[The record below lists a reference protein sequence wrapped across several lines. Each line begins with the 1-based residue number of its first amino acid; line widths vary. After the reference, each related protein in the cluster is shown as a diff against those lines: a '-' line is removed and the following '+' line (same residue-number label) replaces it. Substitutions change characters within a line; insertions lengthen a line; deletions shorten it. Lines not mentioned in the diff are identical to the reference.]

1 MCDTH
6 REQVCILEGIAGKGK
21 STVAQTVA
29 LRSGRTLGASFFFA
43 RDVDRL
49 NTAKDFFTTIAY
61 QLALTRIDF
70 ANAIGKALE
79 SAPDASTKTPHEQFR
94 RLVLEPLHHLCP
106 QGILPT
112 VIVIDALDEC
122 EKEESKTVL
131 RLILQE
137 IHRLPS
143 FKSVV
148 TRRFQDF
155 VGAIIVLQDPL
166 ALQPL
171 ANLLN
176 VKSRDLKNTLRSLH
190 SVINSTPETDPL
202 RVYHASFPDFIVNS
216 VRCIR
221 QELVIDT
228 SDQHRRLAF
237 RCFNVMKT
245 LKMNLCDLKD
255 SEKYNEK
262 ATIPDLQERVKEK
275 IPPELDYSCRYWAVH
290 LANSNTVDEPLLLQL
305 RYFVYTHLLHWLEAL
320 SLIGK
325 LDVAYRSLE
334 HIRQM
339 KEERFQEIC
348 NDGQRFIMRFQGS
361 FATSPLHIYYSAL
374 PFTPKDTELFRTYNG
389 RRLASGSADKTVR
402 LWNGTTGDHVSTME
416 GHLGSIHSVAF
427 SPDGRRLASGSEDKT
442 VRLWNGMTGEHFSTL
457 EGHSS
462 WISSLI
468 FSSDGC
474 RLATGS
480 GDNTVQAVGW
490 NDWRACLNAG
500 GSFWEYIFRVI
511 FS

>member
-1 MCDTH
+1 MCAH

-29 LRSGRTLGASFFFA
+29 VRSGHTLGASFFFA

-79 SAPDASTKTPHEQFR
+79 SAPDAPTKTLHEQFR

-143 FKSVV
+143 FKVFITTRPEPHVLDIATNPRYSTNHFRLNITKFDAERDLQVFLRSRLSFTYVQEKLPNLEPGWGASDELIMSLAHVVGKLFIVAATVVTFILDCDVNDPEHQAEALLQNFDRSCPSQDNPYHSLDTLYNQILDLSIPPRSQSVV
-148 TRRFQDF
+148 TKRFQDI

-176 VKSRDLKNTLRSLH
+176 VKSGDLKNTLRSLH
-190 SVINSTPETDPL
+190 SVINSTPETEPL
-202 RVYHASFPDFIVNS
+202 RVYHASFPDFIVDS
-216 VRCIR
+216 VRCAR
-221 QELVIDT
+221 QELVIVT

-237 RCFNVMKT
+237 RCFDVMKT
-245 LKMNLCDLKD
+245 LKVNICDLKD
-255 SEKYNEK
+255 SEKYNKK
-262 ATIPDLQERVKEK
+262 AAIPDLQERVKEK

-290 LANSNTVDEPLLLQL
+290 VVHSNTVDEKLFFQL
-305 RYFVYTHLLHWLEAL
+305 RYFVYTHLLHWLEVL

-325 LDVAYRSLE
+325 LDIAYRSLE
-334 HIRQM
+334 HIRRM
-339 KEERFQEIC
+339 ESE
-348 NDGQRFIMRFQGS
+348 
-361 FATSPLHIYYSAL
+361 
-374 PFTPKDTELFRTYNG
+374 
-389 RRLASGSADKTVR
+389 
-402 LWNGTTGDHVSTME
+402 VSNQ
-416 GHLGSIHSVAF
+416 V
-427 SPDGRRLASGSEDKT
+427 
-442 VRLWNGMTGEHFSTL
+442 
-457 EGHSS
+457 
-462 WISSLI
+462 SL
-468 FSSDGC
+468 
-474 RLATGS
+474 
-480 GDNTVQAVGW
+480 
-490 NDWRACLNAG
+490 
-500 GSFWEYIFRVI
+500 
-511 FS
+511 

>member
-1 MCDTH
+1 MCAH

-79 SAPDASTKTPHEQFR
+79 SAPDAPTKTLHEQFR

-106 QGILPT
+106 RGILPT

-122 EKEESKTVL
+122 EKEESNTVL

-143 FKSVV
+143 FQVFITTRPEPHVLDILANPRYSTHHFRLNITNFDTERDLQVYLRSRLSFTYVQENLPNLEPGWGASDELIMSLAHAVGKLFIVAATAVTFILDRNVNDPEHQAEALLQNFDRSCPTNDNPYHSLDTLYNQILDLSIPPRSQSVV
-148 TRRFQDF
+148 TRRFQDV

-171 ANLLN
+171 ANLLRN
-176 VKSRDLKNTLRSLH
+176 VKSGDLKNILCSLH
-190 SVINSTPETDPL
+190 SVVSSTSETEPL
-202 RVYHASFPDFIVNS
+202 RLYHASFPDFIVNS
-216 VRCIR
+216 VRCTR

-237 RCFNVMKT
+237 RCFAVMKT
-245 LKMNLCDLKD
+245 LKMNICDLKD
-255 SEKYNEK
+255 SEKYNKK
-262 ATIPDLQERVKEK
+262 AAIPDLQERTKEK
-275 IPPELDYSCRYWAVH
+275 IPAELDYSCRYWAVH
-290 LANSNTVDEPLLLQL
+290 LANSNTVDKELFSQL
-305 RYFVYTHLLHWLEAL
+305 RDFVYTHLLHWLEAL

-325 LDVAYRSLE
+325 LDIAYRSLE
-334 HIRQM
+334 HVRQM
-339 KEERFQEIC
+339 ESE
-348 NDGQRFIMRFQGS
+348 
-361 FATSPLHIYYSAL
+361 
-374 PFTPKDTELFRTYNG
+374 
-389 RRLASGSADKTVR
+389 
-402 LWNGTTGDHVSTME
+402 VS
-416 GHLGSIHSVAF
+416 
-427 SPDGRRLASGSEDKT
+427 
-442 VRLWNGMTGEHFSTL
+442 N
-457 EGHSS
+457 
-462 WISSLI
+462 
-468 FSSDGC
+468 
-474 RLATGS
+474 
-480 GDNTVQAVGW
+480 
-490 NDWRACLNAG
+490 
-500 GSFWEYIFRVI
+500 
-511 FS
+511 